1 MGIRQAWIVYHKP
14 GYRESEEELFNFL
27 TDLQGSIPTKLRAIT
42 IDEFDKN
49 YDGGQVFLWLL
60 YRGGHYCSII
70 ESIRAKEG
78 CFTGI
83 IPIDLTAIIIA
94 SIAIRNSDCGKI
106 KLVHHKPK
114 RCLEYYNYDLS
125 HIVSIVQN
133 ITGIK
138 IEPTS
143 PEDVSQ
149 KDCIILF
156 TLLKS
161 KMIQN
166 PENARILANGLFPQ
180 LKDGL
185 AWWISQALGR

>member
-1 MGIRQAWIVYHKP
+1 MEIRQAWIVYHKP

-27 TDLQGSIPTKLRAIT
+27 TDLQRSIPTKLKAIT
-42 IDEFDKN
+42 IDKFDKN
-49 YDGGQVFLWLL
+49 YDGGQVFLLLL

-70 ESIRAKEG
+70 QNIRAKKG

-83 IPIDLTAIIIA
+83 IPLDLTAIILA
-94 SIAIRNSDCGKI
+94 SIAVKNRDCGKI
-106 KLVHHKPK
+106 KLLHHKPK

-125 HIVSIVQN
+125 RIISNVQN

-138 IEPTS
+138 IEPSS

-161 KMIQN
+161 KILGN
-166 PENARILANGLFPQ
+166 SENARILVNGLFPQ

-185 AWWISQALGR
+185 AWWITQALGR

>member
-1 MGIRQAWIVYHKP
+1 MEIRQAWIVYHRPSYKK
-14 GYRESEEELFNFL
+14 SEKELFDFL
-27 TDLQGSIPTKLRAIT
+27 ADLQESIQTELRAIT

-49 YDGGQVFLWLL
+49 YSGGQVFLLLL

-70 ESIRAKEG
+70 KSIHAKNG

-83 IPIDLTAIIIA
+83 IPLDLTTIILA
-94 SIAIRNSDCGKI
+94 SIAIRNRDCGKI
-106 KLVHHKPK
+106 KLLHHKPK

-125 HIVSIVQN
+125 RITSNVQN

-138 IEPTS
+138 IEPAS
-143 PEDVSQ
+143 PEDVSN

-161 KMIQN
+161 KMI
-166 PENARILANGLFPQ
+166 ENSENSRILANGLFPQ

-185 AWWISQALGR
+185 AWWITQALGW